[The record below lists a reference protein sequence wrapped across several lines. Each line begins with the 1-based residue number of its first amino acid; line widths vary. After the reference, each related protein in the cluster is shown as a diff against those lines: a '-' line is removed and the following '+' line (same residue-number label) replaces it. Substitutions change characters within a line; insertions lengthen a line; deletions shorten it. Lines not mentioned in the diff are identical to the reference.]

1 MELYLIV
8 IAGIILIIA
17 VVLLFKRPQ
26 QVAQGSDVEALR
38 AERDALALKLA
49 RAEQQVESLA
59 AEKERITAML
69 RADQQRLHGE
79 LQQER
84 ERLAQAERSLANAKA
99 HYESQQEKLHEQ
111 KAEIEAI
118 KQQFNTEFQVIANK
132 ILEEKTQ
139 KFTETNS
146 KSLDQILNP
155 LKEKIKAFEE
165 KVEKSYQTEAA
176 ERNTLKGVV
185 EQLMEQSLR
194 IKDEANSLTR
204 ALRGDSKKQGNW
216 GEVILE
222 RVLERSGLVKDREYR
237 LQTAMMD
244 EDGRRL
250 LPDAIIDLP
259 DEKHLVVDA
268 KVSLLAYEQ
277 WVNAETDEDR
287 ERYAKLH
294 IQSVEHHV
302 KSLSAKNYHDL
313 YQINSPDFVLLFM
326 PIESAFSLSITYKAD
341 LFSDAWDRRVVIV
354 SPSTLLATLRTI
366 ASMWKQ
372 ERQTRNVMEIA
383 KEAGALYDKFV
394 GFLQDMSKIGE
405 QLSRAARAH
414 EEATKKLGTGPGN
427 LINKVEKLKKLGAR
441 ASKQIDS
448 GLLDSEE

>member
-1 MELYLIV
+1 MEIYLIAV
-8 IAGIILIIA
+8 ALIILIVA
-17 VVLLFKRPQ
+17 VVLLIKRPRYTGASELTALQ
-26 QVAQGSDVEALR
+26 QEKEVLVVQ
-38 AERDALALKLA
+38 LA
-49 RAEQQVESLA
+49 RAEQQAESLA
-59 AEKERITAML
+59 AEKERITVLL
-69 RADQQRLHGE
+69 REEQQRLINE

-84 ERLAQAERSLANAKA
+84 ARLADAEKALENARA
-99 HYESQQEKLHEQ
+99 YYTSQQEKLKEQ
-111 KAEIEAI
+111 KAEIETI
-118 KQQFNTEFQVIANK
+118 KQQFNTEFQVIASK

-155 LKEKIKAFEE
+155 LKEKIKTFEE
-165 KVEKSYQTEAA
+165 KVEKTYQTEAS

-185 EQLMEQSLR
+185 QQLMEQSLR
-194 IKDEANSLTR
+194 IKDEANNLTR

-237 LQTAMMD
+237 LQASLID
-244 EDGRRL
+244 EEGKRL
-250 LPDAIIDLP
+250 QPDAIIDLP
-259 DEKHLVVDA
+259 DEKHLVVDS
-268 KVSLLAYEQ
+268 KVSLVAYER
-277 WVNAETDEDR
+277 WVNADTDEDR
-287 ERYAKLH
+287 EAFAKQH
-294 IQSVEHHV
+294 ILSIENHV
-302 KSLSAKNYHDL
+302 KGLSAKNYHDL

-326 PIESAFSLSITYKAD
+326 PIESAFSMSITYKAD

-372 ERQTRNVMEIA
+372 ERQTRNVLEIA

-394 GFLQDMSKIGE
+394 GFLQDMDRVGE
-405 QLSRAARAH
+405 QLNRAVRSH
-414 EEATKKLGTGPGN
+414 EDATKKLGSGPGN
-427 LINKVEKLKKLGAR
+427 VIKKVEKLKKLGAR

-448 GLLDSEE
+448 NLIDDEE